1 MSLLGRAMTRAPDKR
16 AAFPQLVILT
26 PVFNE
31 EESLPQYVKEVSA
44 VLLDRSDVRARVL
57 FVDDGSS
64 DGSWDLIEEIC
75 RRDTRFQGL
84 RLSRNFGAHAAIAAG
99 LSNLPDDVDVVAIV
113 ACDLQDPPSTV
124 LGFVESWRKGSD
136 IVWGERIARQDSRWR
151 VTSSHVFESVLR
163 RWAMPPGSLFTT
175 GSFLL
180 ADRRVVEAV
189 RQMPER
195 NPITFA
201 LVAWTGFDQSRVQYQ
216 RRERVAGHSGWTL
229 RRMIKAMYDAF
240 VGFSALPIRLMK
252 IAGFSASFCAVA
264 VAIYLVVSRVAHTTA
279 PGWLSEMLLLSVF
292 FAIQFTLTA
301 LTGEYLARIHS
312 EVVRRPLFF
321 VSETTQEALESP

>member
-1 MSLLGRAMTRAPDKR
+1 MTRALGTR
-16 AAFPQLVILT
+16 AARPQLVVLT

-31 EESLPQYVKEVSA
+31 IDSLPRFVTEVTA
-44 VLLDRSDVRARVL
+44 EILDRSDLRARVL
-57 FVDDGSS
+57 FVDDGSA
-64 DGSWDLIEEIC
+64 DGSWDFIEQISAT
-75 RRDTRFQGL
+75 DPRFQGL

-99 LSNLPDDVDVVAIV
+99 LANLADDVDAVAIV

-124 LGFVESWRKGSD
+124 LRFVEAWRNGSD
-136 IVWGERIARQDSRWR
+136 IVWGQRIERQDSRWK
-151 VTSSHVFESVLR
+151 VTSSHVFEAILR

-180 ADRRVVEAV
+180 ADRRVIEAV

-201 LVAWTGFDQSRVQYQ
+201 LVAWTGFDQSRVPYQ
-216 RRERVAGHSGWTL
+216 RRERVAGSSGWTL
-229 RRMIKAMYDAF
+229 RRMMKTMYDAF
-240 VGFSALPIRLMK
+240 VGFSGLPIRAMK
-252 IAGFSASFCAVA
+252 VAGLSASFSAVA
-264 VAIYLVVSRVAHTTA
+264 VAVYLIVSRVAHTTA

-301 LTGEYLARIHS
+301 LTGEYLARIYS
-312 EVVRRPLFF
+312 EAVRRPLFF
-321 VSETTQEALESP
+321 VSETTQDSPRS